1 MRTLREKLDFL
12 YGDKADYAYNKIN
25 ELINKY
31 AAQSLAPSQSFLTEK
46 DVLVETYGDTL
57 KSGCRHPLEVLHTFM
72 KKYTKGDVTNIKL
85 CPHYPFT
92 SDDGYSV
99 SDYYA
104 VNPDMGDWD
113 DVLALSRDFGLL
125 VELVL
130 NHTSKSN
137 PWFKKFLECD
147 EFYKDFYLTGDPS
160 EDHSSVTRPRALPL
174 FTDFETAEGI
184 KHVWTT
190 FSDDQVDLNFRN
202 PDVLI
207 AYIEIVLFYVKMGAK
222 IIGMDAVGFIWKE
235 KGTTCMHLEQ
245 THEII
250 KLMRLVVEK
259 CAPGTM
265 FITETNVPHKE
276 NVSYFGEGDESS
288 LVYQFVLPPL
298 TLHSFL
304 TQNAEK
310 LTQWAQNLEPT
321 PEGTTFYNFLASHDG
336 IGLRPVE
343 GILTDEETLNLVKA
357 SEAHGGFVNYRYLS
371 DGSQKAYELNI
382 NYMDALSSLEDSDD
396 LRAKRMLAAHAIII
410 ALQGMPSIYMHSLV
424 GSRNWREGVLES
436 GINRRIN
443 REKLDCDKVEAE
455 IAAGTIRKTV
465 LEGMCRMLNV
475 RGRHDAFSPVSAQD
489 ILSLD
494 NRVFANLRKGSE
506 YILCV
511 TNVSLD
517 EVPCELTF
525 AGKDILT
532 GRDIS
537 ENYTLAPLETVW
549 VLKA

>member
-1 MRTLREKLDFL
+1 MRTLKEKLDFL
-12 YGDKADYAYNKIN
+12 YGDKADYAYDKIN

-31 AAQSLAPSQSFLTEK
+31 GARPLAPSQSFLTEK
-46 DVLVETYGDTL
+46 DALVESYGDTL

-99 SDYYA
+99 SDYYG

-147 EFYKDFYLTGDPS
+147 EFYKDFYLTGDPT

-174 FTDFETAEGI
+174 FTDFETAEGV

-259 CAPGTM
+259 CAPAQCLLPKQTYPTRIM
-265 FITETNVPHKE
+265 FHTSARATNRRL
-276 NVSYFGEGDESS
+276 FIS
-288 LVYQFVLPPL
+288 LFCPL
-298 TLHSFL
+298 TLHTFL
-304 TQNAEK
+304 TENAEK
-310 LTQWAQNLEPT
+310 LTKWAKELEPT

-343 GILTDEETLNLVKA
+343 GILTDEETLNLVDTAKN
-357 SEAHGGFVNYRYLS
+357 HGGFVNYRYLS

-382 NYMDALSSLEDSDD
+382 NYMDALSSLDDSDEV
-396 LRAKRMLAAHAIII
+396 RAKRMLAAHAVIM
-410 ALQGMPSIYMHSLV
+410 ALQGMPGIYIHSLI

-443 REKLDCDKVEAE
+443 REKLDCDKVEQE

-465 LEGMCRMLNV
+465 LEGMCHMLNA
-475 RGRHDAFSPVSAQD
+475 RGKHDAFSPASAQD

-494 NRVFANLRKGSE
+494 PRVFAAMRKGSE
-506 YILCV
+506 YILCA

-517 EVPCELTF
+517 EVPCKLPF

-532 GRDIS
+532 GREIT